1 MKNGWLSCAV
11 LATTLLSSPVW
22 AGDANPADASG
33 ATHEQM
39 LKDCMARQ
47 KAKDST
53 LSTDELKQACQDE
66 MKMKMKADPPNQTT
80 PTTKGDPAPQP
91 ANPPQSVE
99 PVNRGSVCAARN

>member
-1 MKNGWLSCAV
+1 MKNGYLSCAV

-22 AGDANPADASG
+22 AGDANPAAASG

-53 LSTDELKQACQDE
+53 LSTDELKRACQDE
-66 MKMKMKADPPNQTT
+66 MKMKADPPNQT
-80 PTTKGDPAPQP
+80 PPSPPPQP
-91 ANPPQSVE
+91 ANPTNPPQ
-99 PVNRGSVCAARN
+99 

>member
-1 MKNGWLSCAV
+1 MKNGWVSWAV
-11 LATTLLSSPVW
+11 LATTLLSSPLW
-22 AGDANPADASG
+22 AGDANPAASG

-66 MKMKMKADPPNQTT
+66 IRMKMKADPPNQAT
-80 PTTKGDPAPQP
+80 PNPAPQP
-91 ANPPQSVE
+91 ANPTNPPQ
-99 PVNRGSVCAARN
+99 

>member
-22 AGDANPADASG
+22 AGDANSADASG
-33 ATHEQM
+33 ATPRQM

-53 LSTDELKQACQDE
+53 LSTDELKKACQDE
-66 MKMKMKADPPNQTT
+66 MKMNPDTRNQTT
-80 PTTKGDPAPQP
+80 PTTQDNPAPQTANP
-91 ANPPQSVE
+91 TNPPQ
-99 PVNRGSVCAARN
+99 

>member
-11 LATTLLSSPVW
+11 SATTLLSSPVW
-22 AGDANPADASG
+22 AGDANPAAASG

-53 LSTDELKQACQDE
+53 LSTDELKKGCQDE
-66 MKMKMKADPPNQTT
+66 MKMKADPPNQTT
-80 PTTKGDPAPQP
+80 PTNKGNPAPQP
-91 ANPPQSVE
+91 TNPTNPPQ
-99 PVNRGSVCAARN
+99 

>member
-1 MKNGWLSCAV
+1 MKNGWLSWAV

-22 AGDANPADASG
+22 AGDANATAASG

-53 LSTDELKQACQDE
+53 LSTDELKQSCQDE
-66 MKMKMKADPPNQTT
+66 IRMKMKADPQNQTT
-80 PTTKGDPAPQP
+80 PTPAPQP
-91 ANPPQSVE
+91 ANPANPPQ
-99 PVNRGSVCAARN
+99 